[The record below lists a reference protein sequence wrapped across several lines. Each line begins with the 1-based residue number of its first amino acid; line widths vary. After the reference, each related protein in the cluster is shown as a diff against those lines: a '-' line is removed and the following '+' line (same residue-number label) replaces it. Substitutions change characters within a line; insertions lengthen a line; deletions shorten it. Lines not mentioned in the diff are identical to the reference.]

1 MQLITSPTLILAN
14 MINKDYITLQDYATK
29 KNKSLK
35 TIYNWIKA
43 GKLIPVKIGKHQY
56 IKS

>member
-1 MQLITSPTLILAN
+1 
-14 MINKDYITLQDYATK
+14 MINKDFITLQDYATK

-56 IKS
+56 IKKL

>member
-1 MQLITSPTLILAN
+1 MN
-14 MINKDYITLQDYATK
+14 MSDFITLQEYAIK

-43 GKLIPVKIGKHQY
+43 GKIIPVKIGKHQY
-56 IKS
+56 IKK

>member
-1 MQLITSPTLILAN
+1 MNT
-14 MINKDYITLQDYATK
+14 NKDYITLSEYAER

-56 IKS
+56 IKL